1 MFDYRK
7 NRTTIRPI
15 GFDWFLV
22 RFLSISYPGLKIWT
36 SRCMRRRTRR
46 FTEDW
51 RMLLKRGTGSG
62 ERGMGNASL
71 GASCQRKPPQKSK
84 MAVQKTRERK
94 TVLTVFLSLFFF
106 SINQHSFVLISVCF
120 HSWKQILG
128 SVSRP
133 AISSPRSKRL
143 HASSLRKLG
152 RVQKRGMKREGEGR
166 EGKSFPLVLLLQ
178 SSISF
183 ILAPNFVQ

>member
-1 MFDYRK
+1 MYAPSNPKIHWRLTDVTK
-7 NRTTIRPI
+7 
-15 GFDWFLV
+15 
-22 RFLSISYPGLKIWT
+22 PGN
-36 SRCMRRRTRR
+36 
-46 FTEDW
+46 
-51 RMLLKRGTGSG
+51 G
-62 ERGMGNASL
+62 ERGAGN
-71 GASCQRKPPQKSK
+71 GKRKSGSELSAETSTKIQNGGPKNE
-84 MAVQKTRERK
+84 REK
-94 TVLTVFLSLFFF
+94 DSFDSFSFSFFF

-152 RVQKRGMKREGEGR
+152 RVQKRGMKREGESR

>member
-1 MFDYRK
+1 M
-7 NRTTIRPI
+7 
-15 GFDWFLV
+15 
-22 RFLSISYPGLKIWT
+22 
-36 SRCMRRRTRR
+36 
-46 FTEDW
+46 
-51 RMLLKRGTGSG
+51 
-62 ERGMGNASL
+62 
-71 GASCQRKPPQKSK
+71 
-84 MAVQKTRERK
+84 
-94 TVLTVFLSLFFF
+94 
-106 SINQHSFVLISVCF
+106 
-120 HSWKQILG
+120 LG

-166 EGKSFPLVLLLQ
+166 EGKSFPLVLPLQ